1 MKKST
6 ILIIGTDDPPPQ
18 KFKRRLSEYSYHIV
32 HASAASDIVELTQTR
47 RPDLLIFYSTQYSNR
62 DALKITKKL
71 RQIGK
76 NIPVILI
83 TKYSSESRAIAAIK
97 AGVNDYLK
105 FPVSFED
112 VIGSVKRLL
121 LNSNSPHTLKGGL
134 RSPYSHN
141 GRRLIGQNKYIMELK
156 SYISKVASADS
167 TVLITGETGTGKEL
181 AAELIH
187 HQSRRRNHPFICVN
201 CAALPE
207 NLVES
212 ELFGYERGAFTGAY
226 ATKPGKFEMASGGT
240 VFLDEIG
247 DMNPYAQAK
256 VLRSIESK
264 ELYHL
269 GGNGTIPMDARVI
282 AATNQDPLQL
292 MAEGSFREDLYY
304 RLNVARIHLP
314 PLRQRK
320 DDIPH
325 IVDYAL
331 QNLNYKFDRQ
341 LEGLAD
347 ETMASFYRYDWP
359 GNVRE
364 LLNCLEAAFISLP
377 QSDVQF
383 IELPEHLQRQL
394 QLAETKSTA
403 ERNLILAALVE
414 TKWNKSTAAEKL
426 NWSRMTLYRKI
437 EKYNI
442 VEKRSPAR

>member
-6 ILIIGTDDPPPQ
+6 IL
-18 KFKRRLSEYSYHIV
+18 HIV
-32 HASAASDIVELTQTR
+32 YAPVVSDIFELFHTN
-47 RPDLLIFYSTQYSNR
+47 RPDLFIFYSTQYTNR
-62 DALKITKKL
+62 DALRDIKKFREI
-71 RQIGK
+71 RQ

-105 FPVSFED
+105 FPLSFKD
-112 VIGSVKRLL
+112 LIGSVQRLL
-121 LNSNSPHTLKGGL
+121 SLSNLPETLKKDDGKTCL
-134 RSPYSHN
+134 HN
-141 GRRLIGQNKYIMELK
+141 GHQLIGQNKHMKELK
-156 SYISKVASADS
+156 TYISKVAKADS

-187 HQSRRRNHPFICVN
+187 QQSPRYNNPFICVN

-207 NLVES
+207 SLVES
-212 ELFGYERGAFTGAY
+212 ELFGYERGAFTGAF
-226 ATKPGKFEMASGGT
+226 ATKPGKFEIASGGT
-240 VFLDEIG
+240 LFLDEIG
-247 DMNPYAQAK
+247 DMNSYAQAK

-264 ELYHL
+264 EFYPL

-282 AATNQDPLQL
+282 AATNQDPVQL
-292 MAEGSFREDLYY
+292 MEEGSFREDLYY
-304 RLNVARIHLP
+304 RLNVARVHLP

-325 IVDYAL
+325 IVNYAL
-331 QNLNYKFDRQ
+331 QNLNTKFERQ
-341 LEGLAD
+341 VEGLAD
-347 ETMASFYRYDWP
+347 ETMACFYRYDWP

-377 QSDVQF
+377 QNKMHF
-383 IELPEHLQRQL
+383 IELPKHLQKQL
-394 QLAETKSTA
+394 KLEVTKSKA
-403 ERNLILAALVE
+403 ERSLILSALVE

-442 VEKRSPAR
+442 VEKRSPSR